1 MIISVCMGIYNGE
14 KYIEQQLISLLEQ
27 TRAVDEVILCDDGSE
42 DNTVDIVE
50 RFIRDNKREGCWK
63 LYQNLERKGYP
74 ANFYYAMSLCAGDVV
89 FLADQDDVWSVNK
102 ISKMCDVFA
111 GHPEVKSVCCKF
123 GLIDAKGQ
131 KIRSIMTPTWSR
143 ESGQIRNVTID
154 DVFYKCE
161 WPGMVMAYRREWYEQ
176 KIIKWNREGSK
187 LYEMNIPHDFLVAA
201 WAAEDK
207 GFFQLDVELAWHRRH
222 ENNTGEEEQRIT
234 KLINKERKVKEI
246 KTYLQ
251 YLELFKTY
259 NVLQT
264 ECGKIALNH
273 KYFMMKGRLE
283 VLLSGRIWLSIKN
296 VWKNRKGTRFVTAIC
311 DILIII
317 KDRKKE

>member
-1 MIISVCMGIYNGE
+1 MTISVCMGIYNGE
-14 KYIEQQLISLLEQ
+14 KYIVQQLTSILEQ
-27 TRAVDEVILCDDGSE
+27 SKAVDEVILCDDGSE

-50 RFIRDNKREGCWK
+50 RFIRENKLEGCWK
-63 LYQNLERKGYP
+63 VYQNLEHKGYP

-89 FLADQDDVWSVNK
+89 FLADQDDIWSDNK
-102 ISKMCDVFA
+102 VAKMCDVFV
-111 GHPEVKSVCCKF
+111 GHSEVKSVCCKF

-131 KIRSIMTPTWSR
+131 KIRSIMTPTRSR
-143 ESGQIRNVTID
+143 ESGRIRNVTID

-176 KIIKWNREGSK
+176 KVIEWSKGSSSI
-187 LYEMNIPHDFLVAA
+187 YEVNIPHDFLVAA

-234 KLINKERKVKEI
+234 KLINKKRKVREI
-246 KTYLQ
+246 KTYL
-251 YLELFKTY
+251 YSLELFRKH

-264 ECGKIALNH
+264 ECGKKALNQ
-273 KYFMMKGRLE
+273 KCIIMRGRLE
-283 VLLSGRIWLSIKN
+283 VLLSGSVWLTIKN
-296 VWKNRKGTRFVTAIC
+296 VWKNRKDTRFVTAIC
-311 DILIII
+311 DILIAIMG
-317 KDRKKE
+317 RKKE